1 MNSFKTVSSSKK
13 NVTTIAITFGVM
25 AVLALLGLTVTVGL
39 CIFLEVILAI
49 CFLVA
54 FIITKR
60 AYWDVEFDGEI
71 LFIHNNG
78 NKQTYRIDELTRTDF
93 ILKQTEAQKA
103 KNVGD
108 VKFKNYPFLM
118 YDVANFAELE
128 EYINKTFK

>member
-13 NVTTIAITFGVM
+13 NVITIAITFGVM

-39 CIFLEVILAI
+39 FIYLEAILAI

-60 AYWDVEFDGEI
+60 TYWDVEFDGEI
-71 LFIHNNG
+71 LFMHNNG
-78 NKQTYRIDELTRTDF
+78 NKQTYRIDELTRADF

-108 VKFKNYPFLM
+108 VKFKNYSFLM
-118 YDVANFAELE
+118 YDVENFAELE
-128 EYINKTFK
+128 AYINNTFK